1 MVENFD
7 RNNLIISEIEK
18 LKDRN
23 ILVLSERIEH
33 LNILYHLIRCKR
45 VKINS
50 YTWWVKIK
58 NEKRVFKRSKQFF
71 NYFIH

>member
-1 MVENFD
+1 MVEDFD

-33 LNILYHLIRCKR
+33 LNILYHLLDAKR
-45 VKINS
+45 
-50 YTWWVKIK
+50 
-58 NEKRVFKRSKQFF
+58 
-71 NYFIH
+71 